1 MFDRFGFDRFRGF
14 VWTAL
19 LVIGFCGSSV
29 FAQTS
34 REILLIEKLGKVAN
48 PDEDIPVT
56 TENAEVRVS
65 AYEAKFQKV
74 AQKVAAAMARKANGA
89 EVEKLRAQA
98 IAIIKRPNLSKD
110 MVKTELDPI
119 MDKLN
124 AMILPTR
131 NDVYAADARLST
143 LRNRLTGQNLEASE
157 TTAILYALTPSSTGR
172 NAIVKNFK
180 LRKELSKDEAEGIDM
195 TNRLRLVLGL
205 SALEID
211 MKLVEAG
218 RDHSKDMA
226 TLNFF
231 AHQSPVKGKTTP
243 WDRAKNFGT
252 TASGENIAKGYRSGT
267 AAVEGWYYS
276 PGHLK
281 NLMNAGHRRIAIGQ
295 HGVLWTQLFGR

>member
-1 MFDRFGFDRFRGF
+1 MFDSVQLGRFHGF

-19 LVIGFCGSSV
+19 LVVGFCGSSV

-34 REILLIEKLGKVAN
+34 REVLLIEKLGKVAN
-48 PDEDIPVT
+48 PDADVVVT

-74 AQKVAAAMARKANGA
+74 AEKVAAAMARKANGA

-98 IAIIKRPNLSKD
+98 LAIIKRPNLTKD

-131 NDVYAADARLST
+131 SDVYAADARLST
-143 LRNRLTGQNLEASE
+143 LRTRLTGQNLEASE
-157 TTAILYALTPSSTGR
+157 TTAILYALTPSSAGR

-180 LRKELSKDEAEGIDM
+180 MRSDLSKDEAEGIDM

-205 SALEID
+205 SALEVD
-211 MKLVEAG
+211 MKLVEAS

-231 AHQSPVKGKTTP
+231 AHNSPVKGKTTP

>member
-1 MFDRFGFDRFRGF
+1 MFDSIYLGRFRGSL
-14 VWTAL
+14 WTAL
-19 LVIGFCGSSV
+19 LVVGFCGSTV

-34 REILLIEKLGKVAN
+34 REVLLIQKLGEVAN
-48 PDEDIPVT
+48 PDTDLPVT
-56 TENAEVRVS
+56 AENAEVRTS

-74 AQKVAAAMARKANGA
+74 AEKVAAAMARKANGA
-89 EVEKLRAQA
+89 EVEKLRSQA
-98 IAIIKRPNLSKD
+98 LAIIKRGNLTKD
-110 MVKTELDPI
+110 MVKKELDPI

-131 NDVYAADARLST
+131 DDVHAADARLTT
-143 LRNRLTGQNLEASE
+143 LRNRLTGQNLAASE
-157 TTAILYALTPSSTGR
+157 ATAILYALTPTKTGR
-172 NAIVKNFK
+172 DAIITNFK
-180 LRKELSKDEAEGIDM
+180 LRKDLSKDEAEGIDM

-205 SALEID
+205 SALKVD
-211 MKLVEAG
+211 MKLVETS
-218 RDHSKDMA
+218 RDHSTDMA
-226 TLNFF
+226 KLNFF

-281 NLMNAGHRRIAIGQ
+281 NLMGAGHRRIAIGQ
-295 HGVLWTQLFGR
+295 NGVLWTQMFGR